1 MALTAIVLT
10 LLFFVFK
17 SGVADDSCEEIM
29 VPMCRGLIGY
39 THTKLP
45 NRFGHK
51 HQRQVYR

>member
-1 MALTAIVLT
+1 MALKAIVLT
-10 LLFFVFK
+10 LLFFVFQ